1 LSNQS
6 SNLFFI
12 DLVTSIIIRRNSFI
26 FGRIF
31 SSPSN
36 ILAGATVALEEFMR
50 CSSPDQLALELIVA
64 PPVMI
69 QHAWKP
75 PLNDHI
81 KVNWDV
87 AISSKKGC
95 FGLRIVLRNSRGD
108 FMGACCMVQFQR
120 TEACMAEAMIALW
133 AVKFCKDV
141 GFFEVILEGDES

>member
-36 ILAGATVALEEFMR
+36 ILAGATMALEEFMR
-50 CSSPDQLALELIVA
+50 CSSLDQLASELTAA

-75 PLNDHI
+75 TLNDHI
-81 KVNWDV
+81 KVNCDA
-87 AISSKKGC
+87 AISSKKAGGTLWGPAAWYDFRGLKHVWLKQWLL
-95 FGLRIVLRNSRGD
+95 FGRLSFAKMLVSLR
-108 FMGACCMVQFQR
+108 
-120 TEACMAEAMIALW
+120 
-133 AVKFCKDV
+133 
-141 GFFEVILEGDES
+141 